1 MKKASGILVNKDHD
15 YEYIDRFIDFLDR
28 IINIIIKLFD
38 KLGSASNK
46 VTKTD
51 AD

>member
-15 YEYIDRFIDFLDR
+15 YEYIDTFIDFLER